1 MNNVPPP
8 PLTPPQARPRTP
20 DRRQRLLHWFRSRSL
35 RSRLIFLSAAAVAVA
50 IALSALACW
59 FIVEKQLYGQVRA
72 DLASAPPGMVGRNL
86 TCYDTPEHALERQ
99 PVSVLPETSGAAT
112 RDTQFLA
119 FGKGVCLPPTA
130 TKAIVTE
137 PKDSVAFTLKPGQS
151 IIREGRYTNGDPA
164 LVRLTVDPRYTVP
177 VVVMVATSTQ
187 PVEDSLQGLAILLA
201 SVSVGGILLA
211 AVAGRLVARSAL
223 KPVDQLTDAVEHIA
237 RTEEV
242 GSTIPVHGDDEIAR
256 LSTSFNS
263 MSTALAN
270 SRERQTRLIA
280 DAGHELRTPLTSL
293 RTNVDLLIRSNDTGR
308 PLPAATRTKLLGN
321 MKSQMQEL
329 TLLIG
334 DLLQLSRP
342 DTPKSGPALTVV
354 ALHEIAGRAVERAEL
369 RGPGLV
375 FETDTEPWYVHG
387 DAAGL
392 ERAVINLLDNAVK
405 YSPPGGTIEV
415 RLHQGVLTVRDHG
428 PGIPPDELQY
438 VFDRFWRSPSSRQL
452 PGSGLGLSIVAQ
464 SVRDAGGEVS
474 LGPAADGGPGALA
487 TVRLPG
493 GPAPPGPAHGQS
505 MSLPGPMTLIR
516 SCAGAWSGEA
526 AELWAL
532 R

>member
-8 PLTPPQARPRTP
+8 PLAPPPAPPRTP
-20 DRRQRLLHWFRSRSL
+20 GLRHRLVHWYRSRSL
-35 RSRLIFLSAAAVAVA
+35 RGRLTFLSAAAVAVA

-59 FIVEKQLYGQVRA
+59 FIVQKQLYGQVRT
-72 DLASAPPGMVGRNL
+72 DLLSAPMPPAPRVL
-86 TCYDTPEHALERQ
+86 LSCYPTADQALAEQPTSLTPENG
-99 PVSVLPETSGAAT
+99 GAVA
-112 RDTQFLA
+112 RDTQYVVA
-119 FGKGVCLPPTA
+119 GPTAVCLPPNA
-130 TKAIVTE
+130 SKAIVVE
-137 PKDSVAFTLKPGQS
+137 PGDLAGFKLQNGQS
-151 IIREGRYTNGDPA
+151 IIRDGRFTDGTPAVVRISPTHGSRPA
-164 LVRLTVDPRYTVP
+164 LM
-177 VVVMVATSTQ
+177 MVATSTQ
-187 PVEDSLQGLAILLA
+187 PIEESLQGLAILLG
-201 SVSVGGILLA
+201 SVSAGGILLA
-211 AVAGRLVARSAL
+211 AIAGRLVARSAL
-223 KPVDQLTDAVEHIA
+223 KPVDRLTDAVEHIA

-242 GSTIPVHGDDEIAR
+242 GTTIPVRGDDEIAR

-308 PLPAATRTKLLGN
+308 PLPAATKTKLLGN
-321 MKSQMQEL
+321 MKAQMQEL
-329 TLLIG
+329 TVLIG

-342 DTPKSGPALTVV
+342 DTPKSGPEPTVV
-354 ALHEIAGRAVERAEL
+354 ALHEITGRAVERAEL

-405 YSPPGGTIEV
+405 YSPPGGTIDV

-464 SVRDAGGEVS
+464 SVREAGGEVT
-474 LGPAADGGPGALA
+474 LGPATDGGPGALA

-493 GPAPPGPAHGQS
+493 GPAP
-505 MSLPGPMTLIR
+505 
-516 SCAGAWSGEA
+516 E
-526 AELWAL
+526 
-532 R
+532 

>member
-1 MNNVPPP
+1 MTTVPPP
-8 PLTPPQARPRTP
+8 PLAPPRTRG
-20 DRRQRLLHWFRSRSL
+20 RRQRLLHWFRSRSL
-35 RSRLIFLSAAAVAVA
+35 RSRLTFLSAAAVAVA

-59 FIVEKQLYGQVRA
+59 FIVEKQLYNQVRS
-72 DLASAPPGMVGRNL
+72 DLASAPQPTPGRL
-86 TCYDTPEHALERQ
+86 ICYATPEAALDHQRGGNM
-99 PVSVLPETSGAAT
+99 PEISGAVP
-112 RDTQFLA
+112 RDTQFLVSA
-119 FGKGVCLPPTA
+119 GVCLPPGA
-130 TKAIVTE
+130 TKAIVTT
-137 PKDSVAFTLKPGQS
+137 PGDAAAFQLKPGQS
-151 IIREGRYTNGDPA
+151 ITRNGKFTNGDPA
-164 LVRLTVDPRYTVP
+164 IVRLAPNRNFSIP
-177 VVVMVATSTQ
+177 AVVMVATPTQ
-187 PVEDSLQGLAILLA
+187 PIEDSLDGLAILLG
-201 SVSVGGILLA
+201 SVAAGGILLA
-211 AVAGRLVARSAL
+211 ALAGRLVARSAL

-242 GSTIPVHGDDEIAR
+242 GTTIPVHGHDEIAR

-308 PLPAATRTKLLGN
+308 PLPPATKTKLLGN
-321 MKSQMQEL
+321 MKAQMQEL
-329 TLLIG
+329 TVLIG

-342 DTPKSGPALTVV
+342 DTPKTGPAPTVV

-387 DAAGL
+387 DAVGL

-464 SVRDAGGEVS
+464 SVREAGGDVT

-493 GPAPPGPAHGQS
+493 GPAP
-505 MSLPGPMTLIR
+505 
-516 SCAGAWSGEA
+516 E
-526 AELWAL
+526 
-532 R
+532 